1 VTEEEITCFLAF
13 RGVPKR
19 YLSARRGQIADS
31 TWQDVQPF
39 LAGESLYLWGPTGS
53 GKTHLAVA
61 LMREDWIAKPSRRPI
76 FVKVPPMLLEI
87 REVFSA
93 SLSERAAPAAR
104 TERSII
110 DRYATADLLI
120 LDDVG
125 TEKISDWA
133 IQTLSVI
140 VDQRYSEMR
149 RTLVTSNL
157 SLEELSDRIGDRTAS
172 RLSGMSVIAELS
184 GSDRRVNRLDRLRR
198 AE

>member
-1 VTEEEITCFLAF
+1 MTEEEIIRFLEY

-19 YLSARRGQIADS
+19 YLSARRSQIADS
-31 TWQDVQPF
+31 TWHDVQPF

-61 LMREDWIAKPSRRPI
+61 LMREDWIAKPSQRPT

-87 REVFSA
+87 REVFSV
-93 SLSERAAPAAR
+93 SSERSSTDSR
-104 TERSII
+104 SERSII

-133 IQTLSVI
+133 IQTLAVI
-140 VDQRYSEMR
+140 VDKRYSEMR

-157 SLEELSDRIGDRTAS
+157 SLEELSDRIGDRTAA
-172 RLSGMSVIAELS
+172 RLAGMSVLAQLS
-184 GSDRRVNRLDRLRR
+184 GTDRRLKR
-198 AE
+198 AQ